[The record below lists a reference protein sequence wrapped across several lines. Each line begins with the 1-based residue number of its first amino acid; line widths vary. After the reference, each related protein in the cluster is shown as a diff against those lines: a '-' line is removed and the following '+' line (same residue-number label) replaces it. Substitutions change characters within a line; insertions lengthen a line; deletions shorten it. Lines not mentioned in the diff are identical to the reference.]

1 MTGALSGLLKATQGV
16 SRIRMD
22 QVLIDEIENDPVL
35 SGQCEYDG
43 DVMYFRGAPVEV
55 MEAKA
60 PSYQGGKT
68 VRFIVHPG
76 HVGAWKIDNG
86 VKR

>member
-1 MTGALSGLLKATQGV
+1 MTGALTNLLKATQGV

-43 DVMYFRGAPVEV
+43 DIMYFRGAPVEV
-55 MEAKA
+55 LNQKWV
-60 PSYQGGKT
+60 STSVGKS
-68 VRFIVHPG
+68 VRFLTSPG
-76 HVGAWKIDNG
+76 YVGVFKVDNG